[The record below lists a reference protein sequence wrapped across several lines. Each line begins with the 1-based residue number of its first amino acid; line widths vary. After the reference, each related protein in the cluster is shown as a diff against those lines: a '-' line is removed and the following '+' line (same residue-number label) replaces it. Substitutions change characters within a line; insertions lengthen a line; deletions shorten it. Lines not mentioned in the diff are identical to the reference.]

1 MLASSIHREG
11 EAALYQP
18 ACVCVCV
25 CGGGR
30 FSLES
35 LQADLI
41 VPLSK

>member
-25 CGGGR
+25 AGGR
-30 FSLES
+30 FSLEP